1 MKPRQLLGPLA
12 LAALAVAALF
22 MAWDYGLWSFGAP
35 GAGLMPSLAA
45 AVLAV
50 TSLLALKEKPP
61 AEEETD
67 PDPRRLACY
76 IVALVALLPVIL
88 VVGMLPA
95 LALFIVFCL
104 KVAERMSWR
113 STLTIAVGATAGHT
127 PSVSSMRRV
136 AAAIADE
143 RASTAGRATPRSTAC
158 IR

>member
-1 MKPRQLLGPLA
+1 MPRQLLGPLA

-104 KVAERMSWR
+104 KLAERMSWR
-113 STLTIAVGATAGHT
+113 STLTIAVGQLQAEH
-127 PSVSSMRRV
+127 
-136 AAAIADE
+136 DE
-143 RASTAGRATPRSTAC
+143 QSEGRKHAHHEDDRK
-158 IR
+158 